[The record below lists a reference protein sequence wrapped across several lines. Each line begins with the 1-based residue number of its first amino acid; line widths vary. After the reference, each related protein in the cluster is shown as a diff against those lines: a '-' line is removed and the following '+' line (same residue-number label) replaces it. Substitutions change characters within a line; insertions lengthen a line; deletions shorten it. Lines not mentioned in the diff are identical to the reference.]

1 MTDGAPGDAS
11 SSEQILGLML
21 SRFVLFV
28 LATVC
33 SSCTALVLV
42 PGAMR
47 PALRIPT
54 ITLQEAGETAGETEG
69 GRYDDAEARG
79 RAALEAIQA
88 ETTEAEQKKA
98 QAKAKADLA
107 ADAEGAPFNP
117 IFGIVALA
125 GGAVLGYLVNNA

>member
-1 MTDGAPGDAS
+1 MAPQETRPRRS
-11 SSEQILGLML
+11 KFSEQIML

-42 PGAMR
+42 PGAR

>member
-1 MTDGAPGDAS
+1 
-11 SSEQILGLML
+11 ML

-42 PGAMR
+42 PGAMMR